1 MGCRGCLRSLMLGG
15 WDYLIWCELMGFG
28 EDITTRISLHLL
40 YDLAAVFNYND
51 LTATWLE
58 WWWVSRGNYPKVVNF
73 ASEFELIQMVL
84 LCFTWG
90 SSSKY
95 KWLYHHRCLKVDGIS
110 WGLNGSPWFTPNW
123 GLFTEKKMVDLSIRD
138 DVKWP
143 PVMVGMAYDIG
154 FTTIYIYTINIYI
167 YIHMYTILCF
177 TIPPINIDPAK

>member
-123 GLFTEKKMVDLSIRD
+123 GLFMGKNGRPLYSGWCKMTPSHGWDGLWHWV
-138 DVKWP
+138 
-143 PVMVGMAYDIG
+143 YHY
-154 FTTIYIYTINIYI
+154 IYIYNKYIYI
-167 YIHMYTILCF
+167 YMYTILCF